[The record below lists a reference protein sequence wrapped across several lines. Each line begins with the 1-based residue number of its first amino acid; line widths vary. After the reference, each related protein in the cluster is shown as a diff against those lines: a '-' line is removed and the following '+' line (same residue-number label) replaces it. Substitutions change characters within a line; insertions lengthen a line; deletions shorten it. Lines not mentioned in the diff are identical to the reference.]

1 MTMTSSGT
9 TQIADLPVANSVGI
23 VNNMGI
29 HQQQQQ
35 QQPIKPMTDLVSNN
49 IKNEITYNPTIETS
63 NPNTSS
69 NGSGNTSGN
78 GSGTSNSIN
87 YNEIIG
93 QIQHA
98 DKMGATRLP
107 SRDIPQNPT
116 TITMDENVKP
126 NFIPDDIGAG
136 RDAPD
141 YIANYETP
149 NDVLEKYDADEEN
162 RENLEILYRELQTP
176 ILLAVLYFLFNLPAV
191 RKGLHRFIPNL
202 FGSDGNPN
210 LYGYAFNSIAF
221 AALFFALN
229 KFMAMS
235 IGYNL

>member
-1 MTMTSSGT
+1 MSMTMTASGT
-9 TQIADLPVANSVGI
+9 TQINDLPVANSVGI
-23 VNNMGI
+23 VNTMGV
-29 HQQQQQ
+29 QQQQ
-35 QQPIKPMTDLVSNN
+35 QQPIKPMTDLVTNN

-63 NPNTSS
+63 NPN
-69 NGSGNTSGN
+69 
-78 GSGTSNSIN
+78 GSGTSNSNSNGTN
-87 YNEIIG
+87 YSEIIG

-107 SRDIPQNPT
+107 SRDIPQNPN
-116 TITMDENVKP
+116 TITMDESVKP
-126 NFIPDDIGAG
+126 NFIPEDIDAG
-136 RDAPD
+136 REASD

-149 NDVLEKYDADEEN
+149 NDVLEKYDADEQN

-229 KFMAMS
+229 KFIAMS

>member
-1 MTMTSSGT
+1 MNMVVSGT
-9 TQIADLPVANSVGI
+9 TQINDLPVANSVGI
-23 VNNMGI
+23 INNMGA
-29 HQQQQQ
+29 QQQ

-49 IKNEITYNPTIETS
+49 IKNEITYNPTVETS
-63 NPNTSS
+63 NNNSS
-69 NGSGNTSGN
+69 GVRNYANNGT
-78 GSGTSNSIN
+78 N

-98 DKMGATRLP
+98 DKMGATKLP

-126 NFIPDDIGAG
+126 NFIPEDTCAE
-136 RDAPD
+136 REAPD

-149 NDVLEKYDADEEN
+149 DDVLEKYDADEEN
-162 RENLEILYRELQTP
+162 RENMEILYRELQTP
-176 ILLAVLYFLFNLPAV
+176 ILLAVLYFLFNLPVV

-221 AALFFALN
+221 AAIFFALN
-229 KFMAMS
+229 KFLAIS
-235 IGYNL
+235 IG

>member
-1 MTMTSSGT
+1 MNMVVSGT
-9 TQIADLPVANSVGI
+9 TQINDLPVANSVGI
-23 VNNMGI
+23 INNMGA
-29 HQQQQQ
+29 QQQ

-49 IKNEITYNPTIETS
+49 IKNEITYNPTVETS
-63 NPNTSS
+63 NPNSS
-69 NGSGNTSGN
+69 GVRNNPNNGT
-78 GSGTSNSIN
+78 N
-87 YNEIIG
+87 YSEIIG

-126 NFIPDDIGAG
+126 NFIPEDTGAE
-136 RDAPD
+136 REAPD

-162 RENLEILYRELQTP
+162 RENMEILYRELQTP
-176 ILLAVLYFLFNLPAV
+176 ILLAVLYFLFNLPVV

-221 AALFFALN
+221 AAIFFALN
-229 KFMAMS
+229 KFLAIS
-235 IGYNL
+235 IG

>member
-1 MTMTSSGT
+1 MSMTMTSSGT

-35 QQPIKPMTDLVSNN
+35 QQPIKPMTDLVTNN
-49 IKNEITYNPTIETS
+49 IKNEITYNPTVETS
-63 NPNTSS
+63 NP
-69 NGSGNTSGN
+69 N

-116 TITMDENVKP
+116 SITMDENVKP
-126 NFIPDDIGAG
+126 NFIPEDIDAR

>member
-1 MTMTSSGT
+1 MNMVVSGT
-9 TQIADLPVANSVGI
+9 TQINDLPVANSVGI
-23 VNNMGI
+23 INNMGA
-29 HQQQQQ
+29 QQQ

-49 IKNEITYNPTIETS
+49 IKNEITYNPTVETS
-63 NPNTSS
+63 NPNSS
-69 NGSGNTSGN
+69 GVRNNPNNGT
-78 GSGTSNSIN
+78 N
-87 YNEIIG
+87 YSEIIG

-126 NFIPDDIGAG
+126 NFIPEDTGAE
-136 RDAPD
+136 REAPD

-162 RENLEILYRELQTP
+162 RENMEILYRELQTP
-176 ILLAVLYFLFNLPAV
+176 ILLAVLYFLFNLPVV
-191 RKGLHRFIPNL
+191 RKGLPRFIPNL

-221 AALFFALN
+221 AAIFFALN
-229 KFMAMS
+229 KFLAIS
-235 IGYNL
+235 IG

>member
-1 MTMTSSGT
+1 
-9 TQIADLPVANSVGI
+9 
-23 VNNMGI
+23 
-29 HQQQQQ
+29 
-35 QQPIKPMTDLVSNN
+35 MTDLVTNN
-49 IKNEITYNPTIETS
+49 IKNEITYNPTVETS
-63 NPNTSS
+63 NPNGSGSS
-69 NGSGNTSGN
+69 N
-78 GSGTSNSIN
+78 SNSNGTN
-87 YNEIIG
+87 YSEIIG

-107 SRDIPQNPT
+107 SRDIPQNPN
-116 TITMDENVKP
+116 TITMDESVKP
-126 NFIPDDIGAG
+126 NFIPEDTGVG

-162 RENLEILYRELQTP
+162 RENMEILYRELQTP

-210 LYGYAFNSIAF
+210 LYGYVFNSIAF